1 MNRFDLDPIIILFNI
16 LEIRLHN
23 FNILK
28 ILTYLLTIFLVLM
41 FSWAF
46 VTLLRT
52 CKLKKSLSNHTGGSS
67 FLSEEDHLH
76 ASSDP
81 GVGGFGALLI
91 RPLQDRDLRALR
103 LVLAASVRWTSKAT
117 APFATAPRQVGRFW
131 SSVTQDV
138 WSKPESF
145 KEAFRLS
152 LKRFF
157 WPPWERAPAYSSP
170 WRMRLG
176 KRSSG
181 ILVKWP
187 AQRSWVLQ
195 SISAQESLCQGPCA
209 AISTRITCEGSY
221 GESDSVCLH
230 ASGTRSRSHLHTI
243 V

>member
-46 VTLLRT
+46 VTLFRT

-81 GVGGFGALLI
+81 GVVWVRSFVDKAITRSGLVCFAPCLSCLGALNLVSNCSAPSRSVLI
-91 RPLQDRDLRALR
+91 QCFPGC
-103 LVLAASVRWTSKAT
+103 VI
-117 APFATAPRQVGRFW
+117 
-131 SSVTQDV
+131 
-138 WSKPESF
+138 

-157 WPPWERAPAYSSP
+157 WPPWERAPACSSP
-170 WRMRLG
+170 CSMRLG

-181 ILVKWP
+181 ILVKRP

-221 GESDSVCLH
+221 GESDSVSLH